1 LTAGGLLFSAVA
13 AVPSDTTDA
22 QGNEGSFELFD
33 YVLNVNASAS
43 GTGNG
48 GVLAG
53 IGYNPVVTSIVVA
66 NDGGKIL
73 VGYGMQTKM
82 LALGFAI
89 SYMSQT
95 STANCSAAGE
105 STLSGY
111 NTLLPKNM
119 NGDATSTTAITS
131 AALCATTAT
140 WTFQASSLTTGTSCQ
155 GTDCLGFS
163 QPFFGVVEDWANG
176 AAAANGNA
184 AVAEYYILGSIE
196 LATTQTLPGYGN
208 GAYENRIMLV
218 TLNGALLWDTGAAN
232 DTANGNCQAST

>member
-1 LTAGGLLFSAVA
+1 
-13 AVPSDTTDA
+13 
-22 QGNEGSFELFD
+22 LFD

-48 GVLAG
+48 GVLGG

-73 VGYGMQTKM
+73 IGYGMQTKM

-89 SYMSQT
+89 SYMSQS
-95 STANCSAAGE
+95 STNSCAATGE

-119 NGDATSTTAITS
+119 NGDSTSAATITT
-131 AALCATTAT
+131 AALCATNAT

-155 GTDCLGFS
+155 GSDCLGYS

-176 AAAANGNA
+176 AAAANGGA

-196 LATTQTLPGYGN
+196 LAATNTAPGYGT
-208 GAYENRIMLV
+208 GAYESRIMLV

-232 DTANGNCQAST
+232 DTANGNCEVST